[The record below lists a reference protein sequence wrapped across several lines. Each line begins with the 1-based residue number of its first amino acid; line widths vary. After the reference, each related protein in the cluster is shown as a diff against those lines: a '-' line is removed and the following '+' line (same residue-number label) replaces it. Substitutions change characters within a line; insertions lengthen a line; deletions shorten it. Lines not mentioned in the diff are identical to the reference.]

1 MKVGFYYRKIFYYEF
16 FFIKWTICIGTLF
29 HCCKELCNSTFFTSN
44 KVEYFIALFLCITY
58 VSALI
63 ITNRTS
69 IAILAGLGISGILGM
84 NYLIGFNLINTI
96 LLASFIMGVGLL
108 TAKHH
113 E

>member
-1 MKVGFYYRKIFYYEF
+1 MYILYGEVVIISTRGHMARYITLAILLVGGGYMI
-16 FFIKWTICIGTLF
+16 LF
-29 HCCKELCNSTFFTSN
+29 VRPQSALVVGC
-44 KVEYFIALFLCITY
+44 FIALFLCITY